1 MQMTDGSFE
10 ALVTLSVLIF
20 IIIFF
25 SCLLSKMTKGTF
37 CCKQQIHNID
47 ETLPV

>member
-1 MQMTDGSFE
+1 MKTTDGSFE
-10 ALVTLSVLIF
+10 SLITLCVLIF

-25 SCLLSKMTKGTF
+25 SCLLSKMTKGTY
-37 CCKQQIHNID
+37 CYKQQIHNID

>member
-1 MQMTDGSFE
+1 MEVDDGAFVS
-10 ALVTLSVLIF
+10 LITLCSLIF

-25 SCLLSKMTKGTF
+25 SCFFSIMLKGTF

-47 ETLPV
+47 ESLPV